1 MLPGGGAHGNQA
13 VHGLAPDG
21 GDIFRRGVYHGAG
34 HGVPQHGHGGA
45 DGGYHL
51 SLFCNHI
58 ADAVFAAQPRHNGRA
73 AASAAHQAQKLR
85 VQLIILQH
93 GLHSFI
99 HALYGFIQNRLCK
112 GLRLLAVLLP
122 QHREALL
129 HIFQIA
135 EGVVALAHHACHY
148 SSIGKCYGK
157 ALSSGVFHHKVIRCI
172 ALHGGNKRRFGPFNS
187 SEEAN
192 ARYSRPAI
200 CAERG
205 PHPGCGHLHPDR

>member
-1 MLPGGGAHGNQA
+1 MAIRLSMAW
-13 VHGLAPDG
+13 
-21 GDIFRRGVYHGAG
+21 RRMAAISSGEGSITVRAT
-34 HGVPQHGHGGA
+34 VSRSMAMGGA

-51 SLFCNHI
+51 RLFCNHI

-135 EGVVALAHHACHY
+135 
-148 SSIGKCYGK
+148 K
-157 ALSSGVFHHKVIRCI
+157 A
-172 ALHGGNKRRFGPFNS
+172 
-187 SEEAN
+187 
-192 ARYSRPAI
+192 
-200 CAERG
+200 
-205 PHPGCGHLHPDR
+205 